1 MSHTVTIK
9 TQVRDRHAVDAA
21 CRRQRLDAP
30 TLGTHALFAGQ
41 TASGYGVKLRG
52 WPYPV
57 VCKLESGELAYD
69 NFGGRWGEQQELDGF
84 LQAYAVEKTKLEA
97 RKQGHSVSEQLLA
110 DGSIQVRIQ
119 TAA

>member
-30 TLGTHALFAGQ
+30 TAGKHRLF
-41 TASGYGVKLRG
+41 TAHVEGYSVSLRG
-52 WPYPV
+52 WRYPL

-69 NFGGRWGEQQELDGF
+69 NFNGHWGEQKELDGF
-84 LQAYAVEKTKLEA
+84 LQAYAVEKAKIEC
-97 RKQGHSVSEQLLA
+97 RKRGHAASERVEA
-110 DGSIQVRIQ
+110 DGSIVLSIN
-119 TAA
+119 T

>member
-52 WPYPV
+52 WRYPV
-57 VCKLESGELAYD
+57 VCQLDSGELAYD
-69 NFGGRWGEQQELDGF
+69 NFGGHWGEQKELDGF
-84 LQAYAVEKTKLEA
+84 LQAYAVERAKIEA
-97 RKQGHSVSEQLLA
+97 RKKGHTASERVEA
-110 DGSIQVRIQ
+110 DGSIVLTIN
-119 TAA
+119 T

>member
-9 TQVRDRHAVDAA
+9 TQVRDAQAVDAA

-52 WPYPV
+52 WHYPV
-57 VCKLESGELAYD
+57 VCQLESGELAYD

-84 LQAYAVEKTKLEA
+84 LQAYAVEKAKIEA
-97 RKQGHSVSEQLLA
+97 RKRGHAASERVEA
-110 DGSIQVRIQ
+110 DGSIVLTIN
-119 TAA
+119 T

>member
-30 TLGTHALFAGQ
+30 TAGNHRLFSTHAE
-41 TASGYGVKLRG
+41 GYGVNLRG
-52 WPYPV
+52 WRYPL

-69 NFGGRWGEQQELDGF
+69 NFNGRWGEQKELDGF
-84 LQAYAVEKTKLEA
+84 LQAYAVEKAKMEC
-97 RKQGHSVSEQLLA
+97 RKKGHAASERVEA
-110 DGSIQVRIQ
+110 DGSIVLTIS
-119 TAA
+119 T